1 MAEEKKSLFDNS
13 SSKEAG
19 ALETLRSLDEKIAQ
33 AIEKIRSL
41 KEEKA
46 ALQRRVQELEA
57 LLDERNQELERL
69 RSEKSIVKGQIE
81 ELLSELETL
90 EP

>member
-1 MAEEKKSLFDNS
+1 
-13 SSKEAG
+13 
-19 ALETLRSLDEKIAQ
+19 
-33 AIEKIRSL
+33 
-41 KEEKA
+41 
-46 ALQRRVQELEA
+46 VQELEA

>member
-1 MAEEKKSLFDNS
+1 
-13 SSKEAG
+13 
-19 ALETLRSLDEKIAQ
+19 LETLRSLDEKIAQ